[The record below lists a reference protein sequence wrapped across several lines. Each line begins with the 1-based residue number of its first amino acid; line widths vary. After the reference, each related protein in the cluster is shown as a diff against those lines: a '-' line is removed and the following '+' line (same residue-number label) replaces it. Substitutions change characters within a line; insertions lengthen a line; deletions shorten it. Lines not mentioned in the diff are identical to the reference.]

1 METKNKKNQKQADGY
16 KDEILKKSSIGTVS
30 GYQTLLRPEYY
41 QRMEE
46 LIRLFAKEGVTVE
59 DYLDN
64 VLTRHFAQLQKEN
77 EPSCGRHAQEP
88 PYRNPAAPATK
99 ITINVIGNRVD
110 TGNVQSAIGLDG
122 KELLATFLEPSEIK
136 TRQCV
141 YIDRETHRQIAHIAR
156 FLVEGLSIGKFVD
169 NILRDHIRRHK
180 ALYKQALGNINP
192 AEL

>member
-1 METKNKKNQKQADGY
+1 METKNKKNQKQANGY
-16 KDEILKKSSIGTVS
+16 KDEILKKSGIGTAS

-64 VLTRHFAQLQKEN
+64 VLTWHFAQLHKEN

-99 ITINVIGNRVD
+99 VTINVTGNRVD

-122 KELLATFLEPSEIK
+122 KELLATFLESSEIK

-141 YIDRETHRQIAHIAR
+141 YIDRETHRQIAHITR
-156 FLVEGLSIGKFVD
+156 FLGEGLSIGKFVD

>member
-16 KDEILKKSSIGTVS
+16 KDEILKKSGIGTTS

-64 VLTRHFAQLQKEN
+64 VLTRHFAQLQKGN

-99 ITINVIGNRVD
+99 FTINVIGNRVD

-122 KELLATFLEPSEIK
+122 KELLATFLESSEIK

-141 YIDRETHRQIAHIAR
+141 YIDRETHRQIAHITK
-156 FLVEGLSIGKFVD
+156 FLGEGLSIGKFVD

>member
-1 METKNKKNQKQADGY
+1 METKNKKNQKQANGY
-16 KDEILKKSSIGTVS
+16 KDEILKKSGIGTAS

-64 VLTRHFAQLQKEN
+64 VLTWHFAQLHKEN

-99 ITINVIGNRVD
+99 VTINVTGNRVD

-122 KELLATFLEPSEIK
+122 KELLATFLESSEIK

-141 YIDRETHRQIAHIAR
+141 YIDRETHRQIAHITR
-156 FLVEGLSIGKFVD
+156 FLGEGLSIGKFVD
-169 NILRDHIRRHK
+169 NILRDHIRRWKIHSK
-180 ALYKQALGNINP
+180 
-192 AEL
+192 

>member
-16 KDEILKKSSIGTVS
+16 KDEILKKSGIGMTS

-64 VLTRHFAQLQKEN
+64 VLTRHFAQLQKGN

-88 PYRNPAAPATK
+88 PYRNPAAQATK
-99 ITINVIGNRVD
+99 VTINVTGNRVD

-141 YIDRETHRQIAHIAR
+141 YIDHETHKRIAHITR
-156 FLVEGLSIGKFVD
+156 FLGEGLSIGKFVD

>member
-77 EPSCGRHAQEP
+77 EPSCGRHA
-88 PYRNPAAPATK
+88 
-99 ITINVIGNRVD
+99 
-110 TGNVQSAIGLDG
+110 
-122 KELLATFLEPSEIK
+122 
-136 TRQCV
+136 
-141 YIDRETHRQIAHIAR
+141 
-156 FLVEGLSIGKFVD
+156 
-169 NILRDHIRRHK
+169 
-180 ALYKQALGNINP
+180 
-192 AEL
+192 